1 MAHRLFSRSITSKTR
16 SSGSR
21 LASTGPRDSRH
32 TPEARESRTGSDED
46 LSFFRSL
53 NTLSALTDVSLAAEI
68 ALDVALYELLQQAC
82 AAAVATSGAI
92 GLVQGGEIV
101 CRARTGE
108 GAPDLGVRLDQ
119 HSNLAAA
126 CVQTRSPQRCD
137 DTETDPRVDA
147 ERCRRLGVR
156 SILFIPI
163 QRDQELIGI
172 LEVLSPLPSA
182 FSDRETEVLSMF
194 SQRVIDKLEHTKEV
208 QGAGNAID
216 SVDEPQKP
224 EGSEPVTSTSAP
236 DEKETRSRRR
246 ARDFSTD
253 ALLVS
258 LVLLAGILGWMLDRA
273 EWHTHATKAAKADVQ
288 PSQGLSADGSSSDG
302 SAGTNPYAD
311 LTLDPGKAGEK
322 DEDLNPDGGLV
333 VSRDGK
339 VIFRQPSVSGP
350 PPDSKVLGDEIQPAT
365 EKEVTT
371 STRTI
376 SPVVAEEHIE
386 SRVEPVYPQA
396 ARISGTQGP
405 VVLDVWVGQEGAVQ
419 KVAPISGN
427 PQLVA
432 AATAAVRQWRF
443 RPLYH
448 EGQPEDFRTRVTLTF
463 RLP

>member
-1 MAHRLFSRSITSKTR
+1 VAHRLFSRSMTSKAR
-16 SSGSR
+16 SAGSR

-32 TPEARESRTGSDED
+32 TPEVREKSRTGSDED
-46 LSFFRSL
+46 LSYFRSL
-53 NTLSALTDVSLAAEI
+53 NALSALTDVSLAAEI

-126 CVQTRSPQRCD
+126 CVETRTAQRCD
-137 DTETDPRVDA
+137 DSETDPRVDA

-163 QRDQELIGI
+163 LREQELTGI
-172 LEVLSPLPSA
+172 LQVLSPLPRA
-182 FSDRETEVLSMF
+182 FGDRETEVLSMF
-194 SQRVIDKLEHTKEV
+194 SQRVIEKLDRTQQV
-208 QGAGNAID
+208 QASGNALD
-216 SVDEPQKP
+216 SPEEPPKP
-224 EGSEPVTSTSAP
+224 EGAERQTNMQ
-236 DEKETRSRRR
+236 DEKEDEKEAGRGRRV
-246 ARDFSTD
+246 RDFSTD

-258 LVLLAGILGWMLDRA
+258 LVLLAGTLGWMLDRA
-273 EWHTHATKAAKADVQ
+273 EWHTHAAKAVKAHA
-288 PSQGLSADGSSSDG
+288 PLSLPAAGSSSDA
-302 SAGTNPYAD
+302 SAGTNPFAD
-311 LTLDPGKAGEK
+311 LTLDTKAGEK
-322 DEDLNPDGGLV
+322 DEDVDGLV

-339 VIFRQPSVSGP
+339 VIFREP
-350 PPDSKVLGDEIQPAT
+350 PVANPPNGQVLGDEIQPAT
-365 EKEVTT
+365 QKEVTT
-371 STRTI
+371 TARTI
-376 SPVVAEEHIE
+376 SPLIAEEHIV

-396 ARISGTQGP
+396 ARINGTQGP

-443 RPLYH
+443 RPLYY
-448 EGQPEDFRTRVTLTF
+448 EGQREDFRTRVTLTF

>member
-1 MAHRLFSRSITSKTR
+1 VAHRLFSRSVTSKAR

-21 LASTGPRDSRH
+21 PAAPRDSRH
-32 TPEARESRTGSDED
+32 GEVREKSRTGPDED

-53 NTLSALTDVSLAAEI
+53 NALSALTDVSLAAEI

-119 HSNLAAA
+119 HSGLAAA
-126 CVQTRSPQRCD
+126 CVQTRTAQRSD

-163 QRDQELIGI
+163 LRDQELIGI
-172 LEVLSPLPSA
+172 LQVLSPLPSA

-194 SQRVIDKLEHTKEV
+194 SQRVIEKLDRSQQV
-208 QGAGNAID
+208 QASGNAFD
-216 SVDEPQKP
+216 SAEEPQKS
-224 EGSEPVTSTSAP
+224 EGSEPVAQTTAE
-236 DEKETRSRRR
+236 DEKEVEKETGSGRRR
-246 ARDFSTD
+246 VRDFSTD

-258 LVLLAGILGWMLDRA
+258 LVVLAGTLGWMLDRA
-273 EWHTHATKAAKADVQ
+273 EWHTHAAKAVRSHAQ
-288 PSQGLSADGSSSDG
+288 LSQGSPAAGSSFG
-302 SAGTNPYAD
+302 APAGTNPYAD
-311 LTLDPGKAGEK
+311 LTLDTKAGEK
-322 DEDLNPDGGLV
+322 DEVADGSLV

-339 VIFRQPSVSGP
+339 VIFRQPADASAPAG
-350 PPDSKVLGDEIQPAT
+350 KVLGDEIQPAT

-371 STRTI
+371 TARTI
-376 SPVVAEEHIE
+376 SPVVAEEHIV

-396 ARISGTQGP
+396 ARINGTQGP

-443 RPLYH
+443 RPLFY
-448 EGQPEDFRTRVTLTF
+448 EGQAEDFRTRVTLTF

>member
-1 MAHRLFSRSITSKTR
+1 MAHRLFSRSMTSKTR
-16 SSGSR
+16 SSGAR
-21 LASTGPRDSRH
+21 LGPRDSRH
-32 TPEARESRTGSDED
+32 APEVREKSRTGPDED

-53 NTLSALTDVSLAAEI
+53 NALSALTDVSLAAEI

-108 GAPDLGVRLDQ
+108 AAPDLGVRLDQ

-126 CVQTRSPQRCD
+126 CVQTGNPQRCD

-156 SILFIPI
+156 SILFLPI
-163 QRDQELIGI
+163 VRDQELIGI
-172 LEVLSPLPSA
+172 LQVLSPLPNA

-194 SQRVIDKLEHTKEV
+194 SQRVIEKLECTREV
-208 QGAGNAID
+208 QASGSNLD
-216 SVDEPQKP
+216 SIEEPRKP
-224 EGSEPVTSTSAP
+224 EASEPVPVNTQE
-236 DEKETRSRRR
+236 DEKEAGSKRRV
-246 ARDFSTD
+246 RDFSTD

-258 LVLLAGILGWMLDRA
+258 LVLLAGTLGWMLDRA
-273 EWHTHATKAAKADVQ
+273 ELHTHAAKAVKLRAQ
-288 PSQGLSADGSSSDG
+288 LGPGLPAAGSAADG
-302 SAGTNPYAD
+302 SAGSNPYAD
-311 LTLDPGKAGEK
+311 LTLDSKAGAN
-322 DEDLNPDGGLV
+322 DEDSDGGLT

-339 VIFRQPSVSGP
+339 VIFRQPVVAS

-371 STRTI
+371 TARTI
-376 SPVVAEEHIE
+376 SPVIAEEHIVN
-386 SRVEPVYPQA
+386 RVEPVYPQA

-405 VVLDVWVGQEGAVQ
+405 VVLDVWVGQEGAVH

-443 RPLYH
+443 RPLYY

>member
-1 MAHRLFSRSITSKTR
+1 MTSKTR

-21 LASTGPRDSRH
+21 LASTGPRDLRP
-32 TPEARESRTGSDED
+32 TPEAREKSRTGSDED

-53 NTLSALTDVSLAAEI
+53 NALSALTDVSLAAEI

-82 AAAVATSGAI
+82 AAAIATSGAI

-126 CVQTRSPQRCD
+126 CVQTRTSQRCD

-163 QRDQELIGI
+163 LRDQELIGI

-182 FSDRETEVLSMF
+182 FSDLQTEVLSMF
-194 SQRVIDKLEHTKEV
+194 SQRVVDKLEHTKQV
-208 QGAGNAID
+208 QVAGNALD
-216 SVDEPQKP
+216 SEDEPPKP
-224 EGSEPVTSTSAP
+224 EGSEPVTQTSTE
-236 DEKETRSRRR
+236 DGKEVGKGRR

-258 LVLLAGILGWMLDRA
+258 LVLLAGTLGWMLDRA
-273 EWHTHATKAAKADVQ
+273 EWHTHAAKAVKSRAQ
-288 PSQGLSADGSSSDG
+288 LSQGLSAAGSSSDG
-302 SAGTNPYAD
+302 SAATNPYAD
-311 LTLDPGKAGEK
+311 LTLDQGKAGEK
-322 DEDLNPDGGLV
+322 EDDPNPDGGLI

-339 VIFRQPSVSGP
+339 VIFRQPGMAGP
-350 PPDSKVLGDEIQPAT
+350 PEGKVLGDEIQPAT

-371 STRTI
+371 TARTI
-376 SPVVAEEHIE
+376 SPVVAEEHIV

-432 AATAAVRQWRF
+432 AASAAVRQWRF
-443 RPLYH
+443 RPLYY
-448 EGQPEDFRTRVTLTF
+448 EGQAEDFRTRVTLTF

>member
-1 MAHRLFSRSITSKTR
+1 VAHRLFSRSVTAKAR

-21 LASTGPRDSRH
+21 LGTPGPREPRH
-32 TPEARESRTGSDED
+32 TADIREKSRTSPDED

-53 NTLSALTDVSLAAEI
+53 NALSTLTDVSLAAEI

-108 GAPDLGVRLDQ
+108 AAPDLGVRLDQ

-126 CVQTRSPQRCD
+126 CVQNREWQRCD

-147 ERCRRLGVR
+147 ERCRRLGIR

-163 QRDQELIGI
+163 LRAQELIGI
-172 LEVLSPLPSA
+172 LEVLSPLPNA
-182 FSDRETEVLSMF
+182 FTERETEVLCMF
-194 SQRVIDKLEHTKEV
+194 SQRVIDKLERTKEV
-208 QGAGNAID
+208 QASGGA
-216 SVDEPQKP
+216 VDPVQEPQKLEGWEP
-224 EGSEPVTSTSAP
+224 ETQVSGQE
-236 DEKETRSRRR
+236 EKEVRSEKRV
-246 ARDFSTD
+246 RDFSSD

-258 LVLLAGILGWMLDRA
+258 LVLLAGTLGWMLDRA
-273 EWHTHATKAAKADVQ
+273 EWHSHSPRPAKSV
-288 PSQGLSADGSSSDG
+288 SQGLPSPGPSD
-302 SAGTNPYAD
+302 AAAATNPLAD
-311 LTLDPGKAGEK
+311 LTLDSKSDDQGE
-322 DEDLNPDGGLV
+322 DTDGSLT

-339 VIFRQPSVSGP
+339 VIFRQPTAANRP
-350 PPDSKVLGDEIQPAT
+350 QNKVIGDEIQPAT
-365 EKEVTT
+365 EKVVTT
-371 STRTI
+371 PPRSV
-376 SPVVAEEHIE
+376 SPEIAEEHIV

-396 ARISGTQGP
+396 ARMSGTQGA

-427 PQLVA
+427 PQLAA

-443 RPLYH
+443 RPLFY

>member
-1 MAHRLFSRSITSKTR
+1 MAHRLFSRTVTAKAR

-21 LASTGPRDSRH
+21 LGTPGPREPRH
-32 TPEARESRTGSDED
+32 TSDVREKSRTSSDED

-53 NTLSALTDVSLAAEI
+53 NALSALTDVSLAAEI

-82 AAAVATSGAI
+82 AAAVATGGAI

-108 GAPDLGVRLDQ
+108 AAPDLGVRLDQ
-119 HSNLAAA
+119 HSTLAAA
-126 CVQTRSPQRCD
+126 CVETREWQRSD

-163 QRDQELIGI
+163 LRAQELIGI
-172 LEVLSPLPSA
+172 LEVLSPLPNA
-182 FSDRETEVLSMF
+182 FSDRETEVLCMF
-194 SQRVIDKLEHTKEV
+194 SQRVIDKLERTKEV
-208 QGAGNAID
+208 QASGGAVD
-216 SVDEPQKP
+216 SVQEPQKL
-224 EGSEPVTSTSAP
+224 EGWEPVTQASSQEEQE
-236 DEKETRSRRR
+236 EKAAGSQRR

-258 LVLLAGILGWMLDRA
+258 LVLLAAMLGWMLDRA
-273 EWHTHATKAAKADVQ
+273 EWHSHTSRPAKSRAQ
-288 PSQGLSADGSSSDG
+288 LSQGLPSPGSSDS
-302 SAGTNPYAD
+302 STATNPLAD
-311 LTLDPGKAGEK
+311 LTLDSKSGDQGE
-322 DEDLNPDGGLV
+322 DTDGSLT

-339 VIFRQPSVSGP
+339 VIFHQPAVANPSQ
-350 PPDSKVLGDEIQPAT
+350 SKVIGDEIQPAT
-365 EKEVTT
+365 EKEVTRPPR
-371 STRTI
+371 SV
-376 SPVVAEEHIE
+376 SPEVAEEHIV

-396 ARISGTQGP
+396 ARVSGTQGA
-405 VVLDVWVGQEGAVQ
+405 VILDVWVGQQGAVQ
-419 KVAPISGN
+419 KVAPISGS

-443 RPLYH
+443 RPLFY

>member
-1 MAHRLFSRSITSKTR
+1 MTSKTR

-32 TPEARESRTGSDED
+32 TPEAREKSRTGSDED

-53 NTLSALTDVSLAAEI
+53 NALSALTDVSLAAEI

-119 HSNLAAA
+119 HSNLAVA

-163 QRDQELIGI
+163 LRDQELIGI

-194 SQRVIDKLEHTKEV
+194 SQRVIDKLEHTKDV
-208 QGAGNAID
+208 AATGNAID

-224 EGSEPVTSTSAP
+224 EGSEPVTQTSAP
-236 DEKETRSRRR
+236 DEKETGSRRR

-258 LVLLAGILGWMLDRA
+258 LVLLAGTLGWMLDRA
-273 EWHTHATKAAKADVQ
+273 EWHTHAAKAVKARAQ
-288 PSQGLSADGSSSDG
+288 LSQGLSAGGSSSDG

-311 LTLDPGKAGEK
+311 LTLDPGKTGEK
-322 DEDLNPDGGLV
+322 DDDPNPDGGLV

-339 VIFRQPSVSGP
+339 VIFRQPAVSG

-371 STRTI
+371 SPRTI
-376 SPVVAEEHIE
+376 SPVVAEEHIV

-396 ARISGTQGP
+396 ARINGTQGP

-432 AATAAVRQWRF
+432 AATVAVRQWRF
-443 RPLYH
+443 RPLYY

>member
-1 MAHRLFSRSITSKTR
+1 MTSKAR

-32 TPEARESRTGSDED
+32 TPEVREKSRTGSDED

-53 NTLSALTDVSLAAEI
+53 NALSALTDVSLAAEI

-108 GAPDLGVRLDQ
+108 AAPDLGVRLDQ

-126 CVQTRSPQRCD
+126 CVLTRGPQRCD

-163 QRDQELIGI
+163 LRDQELIGI
-172 LEVLSPLPSA
+172 LQVLSPLPSA

-194 SQRVIDKLEHTKEV
+194 SQRVIDKLERTQQV
-208 QGAGNAID
+208 QASGNALD
-216 SVDEPQKP
+216 SIEEPQKP
-224 EGSEPVTSTSAP
+224 EGSEPVAQTNTQE
-236 DEKETRSRRR
+236 EKETGSGRR

-258 LVLLAGILGWMLDRA
+258 LVLLAGTLGWMLDRA
-273 EWHTHATKAAKADVQ
+273 EWHTHAAKGVKPRAQ
-288 PSQGLSADGSSSDG
+288 LSQDLPAGGLSSDA
-302 SAGTNPYAD
+302 SAATNPLAD
-311 LTLDPGKAGEK
+311 LTLDSKAGEK
-322 DEDLNPDGGLV
+322 DEDTDGGLT

-339 VIFRQPSVSGP
+339 VIFRQPPVAP
-350 PPDSKVLGDEIQPAT
+350 TPNSKVLGDEIQPAT

-371 STRTI
+371 TPRTI
-376 SPVVAEEHIE
+376 SPVIAEEHIV
-386 SRVEPVYPQA
+386 SRVEPEYPQA

-405 VVLDVWVGQEGAVQ
+405 VVLDVWVGQEGAVH

-443 RPLYH
+443 RPLYY
-448 EGQPEDFRTRVTLTF
+448 EGKPEDFRTRVTLTF